1 MAPHAD
7 ARSMQ
12 GFSLLELM
20 VALAIFALIV
30 VGLLSLAGEST
41 RTLVFVEEDVLA
53 GLVAEN
59 VSAEARLLA
68 PEDAVVAAQG
78 VERLGERDWR
88 WRRSA
93 AATGSDGL
101 VRIDIDVRRPDDDG
115 VVATASVF
123 R

>member
-1 MAPHAD
+1 M
-7 ARSMQ
+7 R

-20 VALAIFALIV
+20 VALAIFALLV
-30 VGLLSLAGEST
+30 AGLLSLAGEST
-41 RTLVFVEEDVLA
+41 RTLVFVEEDVLG

-59 VSAEARLLA
+59 VAAEARLLA
-68 PEDAVVAAQG
+68 PGAVAMAAQG
-78 VERLGERDWR
+78 VERLGEREWR

-93 AATGSDGL
+93 AATGSEGL